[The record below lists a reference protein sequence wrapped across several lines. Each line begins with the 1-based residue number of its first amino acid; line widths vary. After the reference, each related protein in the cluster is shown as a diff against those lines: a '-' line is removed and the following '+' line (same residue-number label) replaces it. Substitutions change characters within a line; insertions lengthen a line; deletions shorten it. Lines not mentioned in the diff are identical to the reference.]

1 MADKQTNQ
9 SRELPNLN
17 VKVDIDVAEALTG
30 LKALQREAKKATQ
43 AMAELAE
50 AQKQGFPLNAE
61 FVEGLTDD
69 ENKTI
74 NYLRNKLAKEIEEQ
88 VRQLL
93 RSKADKDS

>member
-9 SRELPNLN
+9 SRELPSLN

-43 AMAELAE
+43 SMAELAE
-50 AQKQGFPLNAE
+50 AQKLYLPINAE

-74 NYLRNKLAKEIEEQ
+74 NYLRNKLATELDEQ
-88 VRQLL
+88 VRKLL
-93 RSKADKDS
+93 RKK